1 MKRIL
6 ITLSALALL
15 CSSCATTGV
24 PAKKAADNDVVDL
37 GYTKESRRNTAT
49 STAHMEMT
57 DKDNGTFHNMYEY
70 LQGKVAGVNIQGD
83 VNSGNCTIIIRGVQ
97 SLNFSSEPLIL
108 YDGQEVNDLMS
119 INPNDV
125 ASVEVL
131 KDPSSCAIYGSR
143 GANGVIL
150 IRAKKPDR

>member
-1 MKRIL
+1 MKRFL

-15 CSSCATTGV
+15 CSSCGTTGV
-24 PAKKAADNDVVDL
+24 PARRNADNDVLDL
-37 GYTKESRRNTAT
+37 GYTRESSRNTAT
-49 STAHMEMT
+49 ATNHMEIS
-57 DKDNGTFHNMYEY
+57 DKEVSTFHNMYEY
-70 LQGKVAGVNIQGD
+70 LQGKVAGVVVQGEA
-83 VNSGNCTIIIRGVQ
+83 STGNCTIIIRGVQ

-108 YDGQEVNDLMS
+108 YDGQEVDLMT

-150 IRAKKPDR
+150 IRAKKPNK